1 MAQQFVQNPTYV
13 LAANYKGDIS
23 SAYEIAQKQFPN
35 FQGGIKFSAEQK
47 FVFFLRTAEGLE
59 VVINP
64 SDYVVQGSDGK
75 FFVLDATSFESQ
87 YQPSEKQVAMEQPIF
102 EKI

>member
-13 LAANYKGDIS
+13 LAAYYKGNIE
-23 SAYEIAQKQFPN
+23 SAYDIAQKQFPN
-35 FQGGIKFSAEQK
+35 FQGGIKFSAEQS
-47 FVFFLRTAEGLE
+47 FVFFLRTSQGLE
-59 VVINP
+59 VVIEKGN
-64 SDYVVQGSDGK
+64 YVVQGSDGK

-87 YQPSEKQVAMEQPIF
+87 YQPSDMQVAAEKQVF

>member
-1 MAQQFVQNPTYV
+1 MAQQYIQNPTYV
-13 LAANYKGDIS
+13 LAAQFSGDFPS
-23 SAYEIAQKQFPN
+23 TYDIAQKQFPS
-35 FQGGIKFSAEQK
+35 FQGGIKFLAEQR
-47 FVFFLRTAEGLE
+47 FVFFLRTAQGVE

-87 YQPSEKQVAMEQPIF
+87 YQPSDKEGAVEKPIF